1 MRDAA
6 ITISLSSLRRLALR
20 ALVAALLL
28 VALAVLWQQR
38 DTLGGIFAAG
48 VAADVDR
55 NAYQAV
61 FLTGG
66 QVYFGKLR
74 ARGDGIYVLT
84 DAYYLSEPRE
94 GNPKGQLVKRGTEL
108 HGPRDP
114 MIIPARQVLLIEN
127 LRDDS
132 DVVQAIKRY
141 KSGEAPLAPAAS
153 PLPTATAGS
162 SPTAAPTAATP
173 RPTPTR

>member
-1 MRDAA
+1 VPAE
-6 ITISLSSLRRLALR
+6 
-20 ALVAALLL
+20 
-28 VALAVLWQQR
+28 
-38 DTLGGIFAAG
+38 
-48 VAADVDR
+48 VDR

-66 QVYFGKLR
+66 QVYFGKLSG
-74 ARGDGIYVLT
+74 RGDDIYLLSDV
-84 DAYYLSEPRE
+84 YYLSEPRE
-94 GNPKGQLVKRGTEL
+94 GNPKGQLLKRGTEL

-132 DVVQAIKRY
+132 DVVQAIK
-141 KSGEAPLAPAAS
+141 KHKAGEPLAPAAS
-153 PLPTATAGS
+153 PLPTGTAGP
-162 SPTAAPTAATP
+162 SPTAPPLATP

>member
-1 MRDAA
+1 MNDTA
-6 ITISLSSLRRLALR
+6 ITISLGSLRRVLLRVLA
-20 ALVAALLL
+20 AALLL

-38 DTLGGIFAAG
+38 DALGGVFARG
-48 VAADVDR
+48 VPAEVDR

-66 QVYFGKLR
+66 QVYFGKLG
-74 ARGDGIYVLT
+74 RGDDVYVLS
-84 DAYYLSEPRE
+84 DVYYLSEPRE
-94 GNPKGQLVKRGTEL
+94 GNPKGQLIKRGTEI

-114 MIIPARQVLLIEN
+114 MIIPTRQVLLIEN

-153 PLPTATAGS
+153 PLPIGTAGP
-162 SPTAAPTAATP
+162 SPTAVPAASTP

>member
-6 ITISLSSLRRLALR
+6 ITISLSSLRRIVLR
-20 ALVAALLL
+20 ALVAALVL

-38 DTLGGIFAAG
+38 DALGGVFARG
-48 VAADVDR
+48 VPAEVDR

-66 QVYFGKLR
+66 QVYFGKLG
-74 ARGDGIYVLT
+74 ARGDDIYLLSDV
-84 DAYYLSEPRE
+84 YYLSEPRE
-94 GNPKGQLVKRGTEL
+94 GNPKGQLVKRGTEI

-132 DVVQAIKRY
+132 DVVQAIKRHR
-141 KSGEAPLAPAAS
+141 SGEVPLAPAAS
-153 PLPTATAGS
+153 PLPTGTAGP
-162 SPTAAPTAATP
+162 SPTAAPAGATP